1 MTQDII
7 ETPVKA
13 SCNVPKCNK
22 TLKNKKNQTSHMEK
36 VQRVVT
42 AISESPI
49 TDTVRKLFMADNEP
63 STQGD
68 STGAVNS
75 PKVRSEGSYQ
85 CGVCGTG
92 NKTNDGIKEHMK
104 VHDNAITIAENHAII
119 EDDKEVAKELADFAS
134 VLEKDLASGEGDN
147 LDQIRNMVNVD
158 NIVDNLVD
166 NAYRAMNPSR
176 EQAHAECV

>member
-1 MTQDII
+1 
-7 ETPVKA
+7 
-13 SCNVPKCNK
+13 
-22 TLKNKKNQTSHMEK
+22 
-36 VQRVVT
+36 
-42 AISESPI
+42 
-49 TDTVRKLFMADNEP
+49 MADNEP

-176 EQAHAECV
+176 EQAHTECHECVCKDENLVKFDKLLNEKEALLVEKNATVKGLLQQVKTLTDEKKNSNPEET